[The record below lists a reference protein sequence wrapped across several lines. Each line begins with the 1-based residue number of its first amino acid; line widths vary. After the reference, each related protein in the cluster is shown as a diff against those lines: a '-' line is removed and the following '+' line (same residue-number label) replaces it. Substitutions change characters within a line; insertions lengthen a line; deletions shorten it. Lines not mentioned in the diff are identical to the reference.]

1 MTFHQFKDQNY
12 IPSLK
17 GHPSVSRRA
26 AYQLIHWCSSW
37 WEPPLISQSWEFWQF
52 WSAVEVLPS
61 KIKSWKTEVKRNW
74 IFTRNDINFLSLSQI
89 SEATTC
95 VNLLAFGWIYNTSMT
110 LTISASDKYINT
122 WTICF
127 IRRLFWPSQR
137 LLVRFWNWPWRFR
150 AEGGKKPLKWDE

>member
-17 GHPSVSRRA
+17 GHPSVSRRG

-37 WEPPLISQSWEFWQF
+37 WEPPLISQSWESWQF

-110 LTISASDKYINT
+110 LTISASDKYKYLDN
-122 WTICF
+122 
-127 IRRLFWPSQR
+127 
-137 LLVRFWNWPWRFR
+137 LLHQTAVLTLTEVIGQVLELTMKVPRWGR
-150 AEGGKKPLKWDE
+150 KKAP

>member
-1 MTFHQFKDQNY
+1 MTFNQFKDQNY

-37 WEPPLISQSWEFWQF
+37 WEPPLLSQSWESWQF

-61 KIKSWKTEVKRNW
+61 KIKSWKTKVEE
-74 IFTRNDINFLSLSQI
+74 IEFLPGMTSTSSRCHKSQKPLHVSTYWHLGESI
-89 SEATTC
+89 IKAWLWQYPHQL
-95 VNLLAFGWIYNTSMT
+95 N
-110 LTISASDKYINT
+110 KNT

-137 LLVRFWNWPWRFR
+137 LLVRFWNWPWRFH
-150 AEGGKKPLKWDE
+150 AEGGKKSLKWDE